1 MLGGTVIFLLGH
13 RLNIL
18 QLDDDQAQNLG
29 LDVEKTRIILLAA
42 ASLIAA
48 AAVSM
53 AGIIGFVG
61 LIVPHMIR
69 LIVGSEYRLLLPL
82 AAIFGATFVVFTD
95 IIARTIIEPQEIPVG
110 IVTAM
115 VGGPFFIWL
124 LSSQKRISM

>member
-29 LDVEKTRIILLAA
+29 LDVEKTRIILLIA

-69 LIVGSEYRLLLPL
+69 LIVGSDYRLLLPL

>member
-1 MLGGTVIFLLGH
+1 
-13 RLNIL
+13 
-18 QLDDDQAQNLG
+18 
-29 LDVEKTRIILLAA
+29 
-42 ASLIAA
+42 
-48 AAVSM
+48 M

-69 LIVGSEYRLLLPL
+69 LIVGSDYRLLLPL
-82 AAIFGATFVVFTD
+82 AAIFGATFVVLTD

-124 LSSQKRISM
+124 LSSQKEFLCDSERFYGYKIPTNY

>member
-69 LIVGSEYRLLLPL
+69 LIVGSDYRLLLPL

>member
-1 MLGGTVIFLLGH
+1 MWP
-13 RLNIL
+13 
-18 QLDDDQAQNLG
+18 DDQAQNLG

-69 LIVGSEYRLLLPL
+69 FSVRLRLDK
-82 AAIFGATFVVFTD
+82 IHG
-95 IIARTIIEPQEIPVG
+95 
-110 IVTAM
+110 
-115 VGGPFFIWL
+115 
-124 LSSQKRISM
+124 